1 MKYETKF
8 DFDQTVCF
16 KDVDDG
22 VMQGKVIGLSVTSD
36 LWNADEPP
44 SEYDWRT
51 RVKAPTEVTYLVLVR
66 HTTSGSKGLMRR
78 VSEGMVALTFEDAWK
93 LA

>member
-8 DFDQTVCF
+8 NFDQTVCF
-16 KDVDDG
+16 KDVDGG

-44 SEYDWRT
+44 SEYD
-51 RVKAPTEVTYLVLVR
+51 
-66 HTTSGSKGLMRR
+66 
-78 VSEGMVALTFEDAWK
+78 
-93 LA
+93 